1 MHLRTFNALT
11 LCTRSMPRSCEFY
24 TKLGLHAT
32 FGGPQAQFTTFSASD
47 PVTPENNQL
56 HFNLV
61 LAPAYEPTPAQ
72 PGVPGGWGRAVVFVD
87 DAESAS

>member
-24 TKLGLHAT
+24 TKLGLHTT

-47 PVTPENNQL
+47 SVTPENNRL

-61 LAPAYEPTPAQ
+61 LAPEYEPTPAQ